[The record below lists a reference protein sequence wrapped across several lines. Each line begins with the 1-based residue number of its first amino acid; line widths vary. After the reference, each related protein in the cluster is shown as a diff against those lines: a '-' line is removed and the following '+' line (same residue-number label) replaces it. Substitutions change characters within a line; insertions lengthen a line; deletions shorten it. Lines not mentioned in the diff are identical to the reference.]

1 MERARTNLSTARVKD
16 NKLANDIRKYKN
28 RIEQLQPNVR
38 DDVLRNL
45 RAIVT
50 NLNKVL
56 PSINGDIN
64 REYYYCYGAGKV

>member
-16 NKLANDIRKYKN
+16 NKLANDIRKYQS

-45 RAIVT
+45 RSIVS

-56 PSINGDIN
+56 PNINGDIN